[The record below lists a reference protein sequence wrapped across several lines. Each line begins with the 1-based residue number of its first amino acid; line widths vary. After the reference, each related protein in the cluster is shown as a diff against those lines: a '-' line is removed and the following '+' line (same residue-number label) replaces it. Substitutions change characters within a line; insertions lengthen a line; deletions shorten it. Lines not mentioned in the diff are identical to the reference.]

1 MCPTD
6 AEWALPLFMVAASCE
21 NCAASVIYPLLRRN
35 VNALEEIMIMAT
47 ATDYLF
53 N

>member
-21 NCAASVIYPLLRRN
+21 NCAASVIYLLLRRN
-35 VNALEEIMIMAT
+35 VNALVGNN
-47 ATDYLF
+47 DHGDS